1 MKKKR
6 IQKSLSI
13 AFFESIKN
21 VEWSCVL
28 ADTYLQS
35 EDHYGRYCEIT
46 VLDDLFLE
54 SLGRREL
61 QRFNKVRGN
70 LPIPQGWS
78 KDKMREMIKSSF
90 EDTTSKI
97 PLAANLLEGMP
108 LVEEE
113 EHSNNTIQENINVV
127 VDEDSESND
136 AEVSSEGG
144 THGDN
149 TDLVEDVPFLS
160 ELVLGTEN
168 SVSGTIL
175 ARLEQVNS
183 KLDIVLGML
192 SNPIFAA
199 NSVGVKSIDL
209 KISALEKVTY
219 EQINLLSIADLR
231 KYAEQLGVP
240 NSQYHLVLRESVRKE
255 HKRLNRVVEIADKYL
270 ITPSTAEKAL
280 LMSEKTGITL
290 EKAIQVC

>member
-1 MKKKR
+1 
-6 IQKSLSI
+6 
-13 AFFESIKN
+13 
-21 VEWSCVL
+21 
-28 ADTYLQS
+28 
-35 EDHYGRYCEIT
+35 
-46 VLDDLFLE
+46 
-54 SLGRREL
+54 
-61 QRFNKVRGN
+61 
-70 LPIPQGWS
+70 
-78 KDKMREMIKSSF
+78 MREMIKSSF